1 MRDDTLA
8 ASQPP
13 VPADSPTP
21 SPVEAAADQSHEDQS
36 HECGKDAAP
45 GDVLCRDGAYPDKVR
60 AVRKAVERN
69 AAFGC

>member
-13 VPADSPTP
+13 VPAGSPAS
-21 SPVEAAADQSHEDQS
+21 SPVEAVADQSR
-36 HECGKDAAP
+36 ECGKDAAP
-45 GDVLCRDGAYPDKVR
+45 ADVLCRDGAYPDKVR

>member
-13 VPADSPTP
+13 VPAGSPAS
-21 SPVEAAADQSHEDQS
+21 SPVEAAADQSHE
-36 HECGKDAAP
+36 CGKDAAP
-45 GDVLCRDGAYPDKVR
+45 ADVLCRDGAYPDKVR

>member
-13 VPADSPTP
+13 DHDPAPATPDKALDHLPHDSD
-21 SPVEAAADQSHEDQS
+21 SVR
-36 HECGKDAAP
+36 KAAP
-45 GDVLCRDGAYPDKVR
+45 GQVLCRDGAYPGRVT

>member
-13 VPADSPTP
+13 VPADSPA
-21 SPVEAAADQSHEDQS
+21 SGPVEAAADQLR
-36 HECGKDAAP
+36 ECGKDAAP
-45 GDVLCRDGAYPDKVR
+45 ADVLCRDGAYPDKVR

>member
-13 VPADSPTP
+13 VPADSPAS
-21 SPVEAAADQSHEDQS
+21 SPVEAAAADQSR
-36 HECGKDAAP
+36 ECGKDAAP
-45 GDVLCRDGAYPDKVR
+45 ADVLCRDGAYPDKVR